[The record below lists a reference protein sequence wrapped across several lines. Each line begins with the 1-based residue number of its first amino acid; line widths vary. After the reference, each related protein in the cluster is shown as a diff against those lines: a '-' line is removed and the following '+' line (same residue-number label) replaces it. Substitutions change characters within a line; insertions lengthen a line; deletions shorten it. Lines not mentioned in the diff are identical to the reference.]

1 MVLNVPNG
9 REWDVTVGG
18 RVEHV
23 TDHEAFPDMFRTA
36 LAKEDLISI
45 VQFDRPNWPH
55 TTSVVVRLTAIS
67 KKQAEHQAQEIL
79 VRVFSNIANDIIGDA
94 SFGWTLSVEAKPAS
108 DVGSWTH

>member
-18 RVEHV
+18 RIEHV
-23 TDHEAFPDMFRTA
+23 TDHEAFPDLFRAA

-67 KKQAEHQAQEIL
+67 KKDAEHRAQEIL
-79 VRVFSNIANDIIGDA
+79 VHLFLSVAKDIIGEA
-94 SFGWTLSVEAKPAS
+94 SFGWTISVEAKPAS
-108 DVGSWTH
+108 DVRS

>member
-1 MVLNVPNG
+1 MVFSMPNG

-23 TDHEAFPDMFRTA
+23 TDHEVFPDMFRAA

-45 VQFDRPNWPH
+45 VQFNRPTSPH

-67 KKQAEHQAQEIL
+67 KKKAEHRAREIL
-79 VRVFSNIANDIIGDA
+79 LRVFSNVANDIIGDA
-94 SFGWTLSVEAKPAS
+94 SFGWTLSVDAKPVS
-108 DVGSWTH
+108 DVGS